1 MASEMIEVCEEDP
14 RQQEIGQLLAAS
26 DAYSMALYPDEGRH
40 QVDIEFLASPLVR
53 FFVGRLNGKAV
64 GCVALAISDDGAA
77 ELKRMIV
84 LPEAR
89 GRGVGSSLLQRAEVA
104 AAREG
109 VDTVRFET
117 GPYNREAISLY
128 RRHGYD
134 YRGPFGTYEAGPHS
148 VFFEK
153 RLPRNAK

>member
-1 MASEMIEVCEEDP
+1 MNSGTIEVCEGDP

-26 DAYSMALYPDEGRH
+26 DAYSIALYPDEGRH
-40 QVDIEFLASPLVR
+40 PVDIEFLASPLVR

-64 GCVALAISDDGAA
+64 GCVALVTSDDGFA

-89 GRGVGSSLLQRAEVA
+89 GGGIGSSLLKRAEA
-104 AAREG
+104 G
-109 VDTVRFET
+109 VDIVRLEI
-117 GPYNREAISLY
+117 GPLSRAAISLY

-148 VFFEK
+148 LFLEK
-153 RLPRNAK
+153 RLPLDTR